1 MEFGRV
7 SKMGCRV
14 TTIADDGAGQ
24 NLLRGRLGRRY
35 MICATAMVASA
46 LVLANV
52 PGAAT
57 TPARFGLFAQTEL
70 PLSSIVWTGRD
81 WLYASETVGRFAL
94 SDAQGRNDVEIAK
107 ISQGGEET
115 RCDVAPGKAGFTAG
129 DLYCHLP
136 DNRIIHLERDGW
148 IALERRHFVRPPRRW
163 EHAADRWLSRAWRRR
178 QPHHRA
184 GSLRRGLSLD

>member
-1 MEFGRV
+1 
-7 SKMGCRV
+7 
-14 TTIADDGAGQ
+14 
-24 NLLRGRLGRRY
+24 
-35 MICATAMVASA
+35 MVASA

-136 DNRIIHLERDGW
+136 DNRIIHLERDGSFEVL
-148 IALERRHFVRPPRRW
+148 ATLPNGVPSDGAMAFDRGGLFGGGLVAATGGSRSNGGTLYVLHGDGSMRRIGGYPGPGG
-163 EHAADRWLSRAWRRR
+163 ADNLI
-178 QPHHRA
+178 
-184 GSLRRGLSLD
+184 